1 MGSPDEMADQRWVGY
16 EKSPRLSARDFDRSE
31 LWELEVGVNG
41 ELHCG
46 KFRYALDFVIFG
58 RVGDNHFGEFLVL
71 LCGEGFALELHKCRE
86 SNGVEGRAQNDGVH
100 LVVVFVVFHANDC
113 GNIAA
118 GVGRIDDYGS
128 CVFHNDKCF
137 ILNSMTKVVIIYE
150 KSKCFVHYFQKSF
163 IDGKEELRQV
173 TACNNCL
180 AIITGWRTSVGLGDI
195 AWCED
200 KLEPKISPSRHGPKK
215 IIAEQLFTGGRRPLL
230 VGQKNLELSFIFCNF
245 VVSK

>member
-16 EKSPRLSARDFDRSE
+16 EKSPRHSARDFDRSE

-41 ELHCG
+41 ELHRCE
-46 KFRYALDFVIFG
+46 FRNALDFEILY
-58 RVGDNHFGEFLVL
+58 RVGGNHFSKPLVL
-71 LCGEGFALELHKCRE
+71 LCGEGFALELHKCRKRG
-86 SNGVEGRAQNDGVH
+86 GVFRTAEHNSVH
-100 LVVVFVVFHANDC
+100 LVVVFVVFHASDC
-113 GNIAA
+113 GNVAA
-118 GVGRIDDYGS
+118 SVGRIDDYGS
-128 CVFHNDKCF
+128 CLFHNDKCF

-173 TACNNCL
+173 TSWNNCL
-180 AIITGWRTSVGLGDI
+180 AIIHIGRTLFGFDHI

-200 KLEPKISPSRHGPKK
+200 RLEPKISPSRHGPKK